1 MFPMYP
7 EFQGKT
13 VLITG
18 GASGMGRQTALDF
31 AACGANV
38 AVVTRRSEQAAKDTV
53 AQIQSLG
60 GQGIYVLADISVED
74 DAQRMV
80 QATLDA
86 FGRLDIAFNNA
97 GLGPDGTTI
106 LRLPLDQVPTEDWD
120 LLCNTNLRGLFLC
133 LKYELQQMKAQ
144 GSGCIVTTASTAGLK
159 PMPEFGAYGPSK
171 AGAIMMTKVAAME
184 TRDKAI
190 RANVICP
197 GPTLGTA
204 LADRS
209 IGKLPEDGHLPTV
222 GPTGVRMGC
231 TTDISKTVLWL
242 CSSQA
247 EHINGNVITV
257 DGGLDIF

>member
-86 FGRLDIAFNNA
+86 FGRLDIA
-97 GLGPDGTTI
+97 
-106 LRLPLDQVPTEDWD
+106 
-120 LLCNTNLRGLFLC
+120 
-133 LKYELQQMKAQ
+133 
-144 GSGCIVTTASTAGLK
+144 ST
-159 PMPEFGAYGPSK
+159 
-171 AGAIMMTKVAAME
+171 
-184 TRDKAI
+184 
-190 RANVICP
+190 
-197 GPTLGTA
+197 TLGSVLMGPPSSASPSTRC
-204 LADRS
+204 LPR
-209 IGKLPEDGHLPTV
+209 IGTWYATPTSV
-222 GPTGVRMGC
+222 ASSSVSNM
-231 TTDISKTVLWL
+231 S
-242 CSSQA
+242 CSR
-247 EHINGNVITV
+247 
-257 DGGLDIF
+257 

>member
-120 LLCNTNLRGLFLC
+120 LGNPTPT
-133 LKYELQQMKAQ
+133 
-144 GSGCIVTTASTAGLK
+144 SVASSSVSN
-159 PMPEFGAYGPSK
+159 MS
-171 AGAIMMTKVAAME
+171 
-184 TRDKAI
+184 
-190 RANVICP
+190 
-197 GPTLGTA
+197 
-204 LADRS
+204 
-209 IGKLPEDGHLPTV
+209 
-222 GPTGVRMGC
+222 
-231 TTDISKTVLWL
+231 
-242 CSSQA
+242 CSR
-247 EHINGNVITV
+247 
-257 DGGLDIF
+257 

>member
-80 QATLDA
+80 QAT
-86 FGRLDIAFNNA
+86 
-97 GLGPDGTTI
+97 
-106 LRLPLDQVPTEDWD
+106 
-120 LLCNTNLRGLFLC
+120 
-133 LKYELQQMKAQ
+133 
-144 GSGCIVTTASTAGLK
+144 
-159 PMPEFGAYGPSK
+159 
-171 AGAIMMTKVAAME
+171 
-184 TRDKAI
+184 
-190 RANVICP
+190 
-197 GPTLGTA
+197 
-204 LADRS
+204 
-209 IGKLPEDGHLPTV
+209 
-222 GPTGVRMGC
+222 
-231 TTDISKTVLWL
+231 
-242 CSSQA
+242 
-247 EHINGNVITV
+247 
-257 DGGLDIF
+257 